1 MMKKF
6 FLGVITLLCATS
18 LQAQSDKRVLTFEEA
33 VNLAL
38 KNSVQLNQQRNNL
51 ILNQT
56 QKTAALSSLGPS
68 VSGSL
73 SASQFN
79 GNSFNQNAGVVV
91 NGVRDNISG
100 NLNASLN
107 LFNGFNS
114 INTVRQTKEQVEAQ
128 TQFVKRTSQ
137 DVINTVSSQYLQVM
151 LDVELLRIAR
161 QNYEALNKQL
171 EQTIEQ
177 VKLGSRSPV
186 EEYNQ
191 DALTKG
197 AELRMVQAEIALDN
211 DKALLSQTLL
221 LDPFQ
226 EFEVEQP
233 SWDINSVGAQALS
246 PEELAKQAK
255 ESRGDYLRAVN
266 TERATEFGMRVQ
278 RGNML
283 PSLTAFF
290 NYGSAYNFQRG
301 EPDSLNINATEL
313 LVVQD
318 AAQPSGYAIQSVS
331 TPIRIANQEQRTF
344 KNQFRTDNVY
354 KQYGIQLSIPI
365 FNGFQNRTSYV
376 RQRIQYENSRLD
388 RLNLEN
394 QIKVDV
400 LRAFRNYEGSRKAFS
415 VTVDQLKAAQLA
427 FDLETERYNLGVT
440 NFVDFINANR
450 VFVQAQTDK
459 AQAEYRF
466 LFQKVLLDYAVGTL
480 KVEDLPQ
487 GQ

>member
-1 MMKKF
+1 MKKGFLIIIIF
-6 FLGVITLLCATS
+6 FSAVIVS
-18 LQAQSDKRVLTFEEA
+18 AQSEKRILTFEEA
-33 VNLAL
+33 VSMAL
-38 KNSVQLNQQRNNL
+38 KNSIQLNQQRNNL
-51 ILNQT
+51 ILTQT
-56 QKTAALSSLGPS
+56 QKLAAVSSLGPS
-68 VSGSL
+68 VSGTL

-114 INTVRQTKEQVEAQ
+114 INTIRQAKEQFEGQ
-128 TQFVKRTSQ
+128 TEFVRRTSQ
-137 DVINTVSSQYLQVM
+137 DVINSVSSQYLQVM
-151 LDVELLRIAR
+151 LDVELLRIAK
-161 QNYEALNKQL
+161 QNYEALVKQL
-171 EQTIEQ
+171 EQTKEQ

-186 EEYNQ
+186 DEYNQ

-211 DKALLSQTLL
+211 DKALLSQLL
-221 LDPFQ
+221 VLDPFQ
-226 EFEVEQP
+226 EYEVEQP
-233 SWDINSVGAQALS
+233 AWDINLIGSQTLNPAD
-246 PEELAKQAK
+246 LATQAK

-266 TERATEFGMRVQ
+266 NERASQFGMKVL
-278 RGNML
+278 RGNMS
-283 PSLTAFF
+283 PSLVAFF

-301 EPDSLNINATEL
+301 EPDSLNVTDNQL
-313 LVVQD
+313 VVVQD
-318 AAQPSGYAIQSVS
+318 AAQPSGYAIQTVS
-331 TPIRIANQEQRTF
+331 NPIRIANQEQRSF
-344 KNQFRTDNVY
+344 ENQFRTDNVY

-365 FNGFQNRTSYV
+365 FNGLQNRTSYV
-376 RQRIQYENSRLD
+376 RQRIQYENNRLD
-388 RLNLEN
+388 RVNLEN
-394 QIKVDV
+394 QIKTDV
-400 LRAFRNYEGSRKAFS
+400 LRAFRIYEGSRKAYS

-427 FDLETERYNLGVT
+427 FELT
-440 NFVDFINANR
+440 NFVDYINSNR

-480 KVEDLPQ
+480 KIEDFPQQ

>member
-1 MMKKF
+1 MKKLILF
-6 FLGVITLLCATS
+6 IGIFLITIS
-18 LQAQSDKRVLTFEEA
+18 LYAQPSKRILTFEEA
-33 VNLAL
+33 VSMAL
-38 KNSVQLNQQRNNL
+38 KNSILLNQQRNNL
-51 ILNQT
+51 ILSQT
-56 QKTAALSSLGPS
+56 QKTSAISSLGPS
-68 VSGSL
+68 VSGTL

-114 INTVRQTKEQVEAQ
+114 INNVRQSVALLEAQ
-128 TQFVKRTSQ
+128 TEFIKRTGQ
-137 DVINTVSSQYLQVM
+137 DMINTVSGQYLNVM
-151 LDVELLRIAR
+151 LDIELLRIAQ

-171 EQTIEQ
+171 EQVKEQ
-177 VKLGSRSPV
+177 VKVGSRSPV
-186 EEYNQ
+186 DEYNQ

-197 AELRMVQAEIALDN
+197 AELRMVQAEITLDN
-211 DKALLSQTLL
+211 DKALLSQTLMM
-221 LDPFQ
+221 DPF
-226 EFEVEQP
+226 EDFDVEQP
-233 SWDINSVGAQALS
+233 SWDINVVGSQILN

-255 ESRGDYLRAVN
+255 ESRGDYLRAIN
-266 TERATEFGMRVQ
+266 SERASELGMRMM

-283 PSLTAFF
+283 PSLSAFF
-290 NYGSAYNFQRG
+290 NYGSAYNFQQG
-301 EPDSLNINATEL
+301 EPDSLDINSTDL

-318 AAQPSGYAIQSVS
+318 VTQPSGFGIQEVR
-331 TPIRIANQEQRTF
+331 TPVRIGNPGQRSF
-344 KNQFRTDNVY
+344 KNQFRIDNVY

-365 FNGFQNRTSYV
+365 FNGFQSRTAYV
-376 RQRIQYENSRLD
+376 RQRVQYENSRLD
-388 RLNLEN
+388 RMNIEN
-394 QIKVDV
+394 QIKTDV
-400 LRAFRNYEGSRKAFS
+400 IRAFRNYEGTRKAYT

-459 AQAEYRF
+459 AQAEYRL

-480 KVEDLPQ
+480 KIEDFPQ

>member
-1 MMKKF
+1 MKKIFLSTLIF
-6 FLGVITLLCATS
+6 FGAINLF
-18 LQAQSDKRVLTFEEA
+18 AQSNKKILTFEEA
-33 VNLAL
+33 VNMGL
-38 KNSVQLNQQRNNL
+38 KNSVLLNQQRNNL
-51 ILNQT
+51 ILSQNQ
-56 QKTAALSSLGPS
+56 KLAAISSLGPS
-68 VSGSL
+68 VSGTL

-91 NGVRDNISG
+91 NGVRDNISA

-114 INTVRQTKEQVEAQ
+114 VNTIRQSKEQVEAQ
-128 TQFVKRTSQ
+128 TEFVKRTSQ

-177 VKLGSRSPV
+177 VRVGSRSPV
-186 EEYNQ
+186 DEYNQ

-197 AELRMVQAEIALDN
+197 AELRLVQAEIALDN

-226 EFEVEQP
+226 DFDVEQP
-233 SWDINSVGAQALS
+233 SWDINSVGAQALN

-255 ESRGDYLRAVN
+255 ESRGDYQRAVN

-278 RGNML
+278 RGNMS
-283 PSLTAFF
+283 PSLIAFF

-301 EPDSLNINATEL
+301 EPDSLNITTTEL

-318 AAQPSGYAIQSVS
+318 GTQPSGYAIQTVR
-331 TPIRIANQEQRTF
+331 TPLTIANQEQRAF

-354 KQYGIQLSIPI
+354 KQYGLQLSIPI

-376 RQRIQYENSRLD
+376 RQRIQYENSKLD

-480 KVEDLPQ
+480 KVEDFPQ